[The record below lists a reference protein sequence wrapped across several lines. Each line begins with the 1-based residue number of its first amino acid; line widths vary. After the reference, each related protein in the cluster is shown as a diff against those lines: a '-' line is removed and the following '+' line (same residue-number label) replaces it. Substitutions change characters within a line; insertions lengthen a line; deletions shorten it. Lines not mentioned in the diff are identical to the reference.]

1 VTKRAATIG
10 YAVARGGALFL
21 GLMTAVGMIG
31 ELRGRTTD
39 LSLWWIDLGDL
50 DDILRLTLLAVF
62 VGFATTWGGFG
73 GRSRLVRRPAAIV
86 FVGFGAL
93 ALRDVIR
100 FYEALDSGLIRPV
113 TPVPLSLF
121 LVGGLIAMGIIAAR
135 DDGRGERQGRRG
147 TLGLVALA
155 VGWAMVFPIA
165 QMLFFGSTDYR
176 RPADI
181 AVVFGARVYAD
192 GQPSPLL
199 ADRIRTAVDL
209 YKSGDV
215 PILIMSGGDGVDG
228 YNEAQVMR
236 DVAVS
241 AGVDPAAIL
250 VDPDGNSTEATVIN
264 VRAILATR
272 TADPSLEHVIAVSQ
286 AYHLPRIQLAFGTIG
301 VDVLT
306 VPAAEAQPIRE
317 LPLLMLREVPAFWA
331 YYVRICLG

>member
-1 VTKRAATIG
+1 MTKRTATIG

-31 ELRGRTTD
+31 ELRGRSTD

-93 ALRDVIR
+93 ALRDVIH

-121 LVGGLIAMGIIAAR
+121 LAGGLIAMGIIAAR

-147 TLGLVALA
+147 TLGLVALT
-155 VGWAMVFPIA
+155 VGWAVVFPIA

-176 RPADI
+176 RPADV

-236 DVAVS
+236 DVAVG

-250 VDPDGNSTEATVIN
+250 VDPDGNSTEATVN
-264 VRAILATR
+264 DVRAILSTR
-272 TADPSLEHVIAVSQ
+272 AKDPALERVIAVSQ

-301 VDVLT
+301 IDVLT

>member
-1 VTKRAATIG
+1 MTKRAATIG

-121 LVGGLIAMGIIAAR
+121 LAGGLIAMGIIAAR

-147 TLGLVALA
+147 TLGLVALT
-155 VGWAMVFPIA
+155 VGWAVVFPIA

-176 RPADI
+176 RPADVV
-181 AVVFGARVYAD
+181 VVFGARVYAD

-215 PILIMSGGDGVDG
+215 PILIMSGGDGADG

-236 DVAVS
+236 DVAVG

-250 VDPDGNSTEATVIN
+250 VDPDGNSTEATVN
-264 VRAILATR
+264 DVRAILATR
-272 TADPSLEHVIAVSQ
+272 TKDPALERVIAVSQ

-301 VDVLT
+301 IDVLT

>member
-1 VTKRAATIG
+1 MTKRTATIG

-31 ELRGRTTD
+31 ELRGRSTD

-93 ALRDVIR
+93 ALRDVIH

-147 TLGLVALA
+147 TLGLVALT
-155 VGWAMVFPIA
+155 VGWAVVFPIA

-176 RPADI
+176 RPADV

-228 YNEAQVMR
+228 YNEARVMR
-236 DVAVS
+236 DVAVG
-241 AGVDPAAIL
+241 AGVDPASIL
-250 VDPDGNSTEATVIN
+250 VDPDGNSTEATVN
-264 VRAILATR
+264 DVRAILATR
-272 TADPSLEHVIAVSQ
+272 TKDPALERVIAVSQ

-301 VDVLT
+301 IDVLT